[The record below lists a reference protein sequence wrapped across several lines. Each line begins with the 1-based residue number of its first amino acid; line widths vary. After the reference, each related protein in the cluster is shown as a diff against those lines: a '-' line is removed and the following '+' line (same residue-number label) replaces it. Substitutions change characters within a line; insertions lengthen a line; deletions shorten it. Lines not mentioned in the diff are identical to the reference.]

1 MNEATQNDIRKLL
14 KRFGVEADRAIG
26 EYMQRVPGNKPVQ
39 LRITLEDMTDYGDD
53 APEEWL
59 YLQVDGEI
67 SHE

>member
-14 KRFGVEADRAIG
+14 KRFGVEADRAIS
-26 EYMQRVPGNKPVQ
+26 EYMQRVPGDQPVQ